1 MPRRRKISNSI
12 MNNPDVALEPRKHPT
27 SSPETKVRII
37 ETARRISKGW
47 TRLETLQWLQQT
59 YEIGEKMG
67 AQYWNAALSYLAVK
81 ATDTEYIAKM
91 RERTVATLERLIQT
105 EIEEGR
111 YKEANT
117 SMELL
122 SKLLGYNI
130 QKAETKITGEI
141 KFDFGTVPEEEGKE
155 EEKEEE

>member
-1 MPRRRKISNSI
+1 
-12 MNNPDVALEPRKHPT
+12 MNNPDVALDPGAHQT

-37 ETARRISKGW
+37 ETARKISKGW
-47 TRLETLQWLQQT
+47 TRLETIEWIKQT
-59 YEIGEKMG
+59 YELSEQSAEK
-67 AQYWNAALSYLAVK
+67 YWNAALSYLAVK
-81 ATDTEYIAKM
+81 ATDAEYIAKM

-117 SMELL
+117 SMELM

-130 QKAETKITGEI
+130 QKVEAKVDGDIR
-141 KFDFGTVPEEEGKE
+141 FDFGGE
-155 EEKEEE
+155 